1 MCNHYLNSR
10 QRMTARPRLHAGR
23 VLLEALVPM
32 LQLGLLN
39 SLTYDGRRSVY
50 TPFSLHRP
58 G

>member
-1 MCNHYLNSR
+1 
-10 QRMTARPRLHAGR
+10 MTARPRLHAGR
-23 VLLEALVPM
+23 MLLEALVPM